1 MSGQHKIF
9 SAIEHCLT
17 EDQLLLYLQNKLSAF
32 EQHHVEKHLLDC
44 ELCTDALEG
53 LRMTTSKNL
62 SETFAEL
69 SQQIDKRVKQEGK
82 KIVPL
87 YPWLRIAAVFVLIA
101 VSASTFIYLQKEQK
115 QEEKIVA
122 EKKPDFPPAAQ
133 NNFELK
139 ATEPVPAEK
148 LKEVD
153 SKNLIG
159 NKTPLTLSQKN
170 NEYNPASGEIK
181 TNDVSASTVA
191 AVTEENLNRE
201 AAPEVVIEQPAP
213 IAVQE
218 NKPENM
224 SENAGTIV
232 KSNSD
237 LKKLEAAYAKKEKV
251 DNQKQLSNSA
261 FIINNAK
268 LQIQNNQFDSAN
280 LLLDEVIN
288 NNDTQFMEE
297 ALWNKSIALEKLNR
311 REDAKIVLQKI
322 VTINGKY
329 KKQAKEKLK
338 VW

>member
-9 SAIEHCLT
+9 SVSEHCLT

-53 LRMTTSKNL
+53 LQMTSSKNL

-69 SQQIDKRVKQEGK
+69 NQQLDKRVKQEEK
-82 KIVPL
+82 KIIPF

-101 VSASTFIYLQKEQK
+101 ASAATFFYLQKEQK

-122 EKKPDFPPAAQ
+122 EKKPDLPPAAE

-139 ATEPVPAEK
+139 ATEPVTAEK
-148 LKEVD
+148 LND
-153 SKNLIG
+153 IDTKNSIG

-170 NEYNPASGEIK
+170 KDYNPGSGEIN

-201 AAPEVVIEQPAP
+201 AAPKAVIEQPVP
-213 IAVQE
+213 KAVQE
-218 NKPENM
+218 NKPEKM
-224 SENAGTIV
+224 TENAETIL
-232 KSNSD
+232 KSKSD
-237 LKKLEAAYAKKEKV
+237 VTKSEPSYAKKERT

-261 FIINNAK
+261 IIINNAK
-268 LQIQNNQFDSAN
+268 LQMQNNRYDSAN
-280 LLLDEVIN
+280 FLLDEVIN
-288 NNDTQFMEE
+288 NDDTPFMEE

-322 VTINGKY
+322 VSLNGKY